1 MSKLTALHINLIG
14 AGTAIILA
22 IILFFALIKPKTEDI
37 DTSSKATAAAETA
50 GGTPERLKTHEQDLV
65 KSKKETHIINTS
77 WAVNQNRYMPR
88 IAFSPQQ
95 KSTNLLNLY
104 AFSGLYSD
112 GKLYG
117 IRDLPTV
124 WGVKVKKWYDA
135 HDREGVTRDFGQ
147 DFPIDSFS
155 TDPNDISKLQS
166 ITFPQSKPWHVTVV
180 AKTFDADML
189 HLRRFNSMRG
199 FGMPV
204 VDGVALAGQ
213 SPNLNLSYDMAL
225 YVIPPSAPPAPDPV
239 IAGGGGGAPAG
250 GGAPGFGGSG
260 GPSSYG
266 GSGGPSS
273 YGGRGGKGAAGGG

>member
-14 AGTAIILA
+14 SITAVILA
-22 IILFFALIKPKTEDI
+22 IILFFVLIKPKNEDI
-37 DTSSKATAAAETA
+37 DTSKKATETA
-50 GGTPERLKTHEQDLV
+50 EQNGGTEAKVAGSKKDLV
-65 KSKKETHIINTS
+65 KAKEETKVITAAWAINQ
-77 WAVNQNRYMPR
+77 AHYMPK
-88 IAFSPQQ
+88 IAFSKEQ
-95 KSTNLLNLY
+95 KSTNLINLY

-155 TDPNDISKLQS
+155 TDPNDISKLTS
-166 ITFPQSKPWHVTVV
+166 IKFPQDKPWHVVV
-180 AKTFDADML
+180 IAKTFDAALL

-204 VDGVALAGQ
+204 VDNVALAGQ
-213 SPNLNLSYDMAL
+213 SPNLNVSYDL
-225 YVIPPSAPPAPDPV
+225 HLDVIPPADPPAADPV
-239 IAGGGGGAPAG
+239 ISGGGGGAPAG
-250 GGAPGFGGSG
+250 GGPSGFGLKGGG
-260 GPSSYG
+260 GPSRAG
-266 GSGGPSS
+266 IGGP
-273 YGGRGGKGAAGGG
+273 GGG